1 MNFAKIEIKRFK
13 IIFYICVSVIHMCIY
28 YKYAY
33 KYNKYNMYYQRK
45 MFLLSD
51 INNIFYNMAA
61 TFTK

>member
-1 MNFAKIEIKRFK
+1 
-13 IIFYICVSVIHMCIY
+13 MCIY

-61 TFTK
+61 IFTK